1 MIQFIKRIKIN
12 VTMYGKKN
20 PSYWKNYRQKNPQKT
35 ERNRL
40 LQIIR
45 NRKRVHQEQKI
56 DESSGNFAKM
66 YSSDNQNIK
75 IVITFPKIDDCKDGL
90 VKIQNLKI
98 DSQYLLI
105 PKIAKMDSSKI
116 FVHIISTSYP

>member
-1 MIQFIKRIKIN
+1 MTLFIKKIKIS
-12 VTMYGKKN
+12 VTKYGKKN
-20 PSYWKNYRQKNPQKT
+20 PSYWKNYRQKKPKKA

-56 DESSGNFAKM
+56 DKSSANNAKM
-66 YSSDNQNIK
+66 DSSDNQNFK
-75 IVITFPKIDDCKDGL
+75 IVISFSKIDDCKDGL
-90 VKIQNLKI
+90 VNIQNLKI

-105 PKIAKMDSSKI
+105 PKIAKMDSSKF
-116 FVHIISTSYP
+116 FVHIISTP